1 MLFRLI
7 NILFDTGC
15 VFSWQHRCVA
25 VLSSA
30 YQYASLISLQQ
41 KHFNKNKTLFPLLFF
56 ASFLLL
62 PLCPIAQVPSTTT
75 EQQMEAVTENNE
87 DNETQDD
94 SFVQSLQQFLKSP
107 VNLNTADAATLKE
120 LVVLTPLQIQNII
133 SYRTLFGKFINIYEL
148 QAVPSLDIATIEKIR
163 PFITI
168 NMNADLITSFGERLQ
183 DGTHSIVARVTGVIE
198 RSKGYLIDSSTA
210 NNYYPGSP
218 QRYFF
223 RYKYQFKN
231 LLQFGVVA
239 DKDAG
244 EEFFKGTQK
253 HGFDFY
259 SVHLF
264 VRNIGII
271 KAIAL
276 GDFTVNMGQGLMQW
290 QSLAFKKSVDVLN
303 IKRQLPVLRPYNSAG
318 EINFHRGI
326 GITIAKKNVEVT
338 GFVSY
343 RNVDA
348 NFVTDTLNNED
359 FISSLQTSG
368 LHRTKSE
375 TDDKGIQQQLA
386 YGGNMAFNK
395 KRLHLGMNIIQ
406 YNFKLPVTKAG
417 DPYNLY
423 ALSGKKIG
431 NQSIDYS
438 YTFRNLHFFGEAAF
452 DNKKNKAFVNGM
464 LVSMSQ
470 SVDMSFLYRNISP
483 GYQSLYTNAFT
494 ESTFPSNEK
503 GFYTGI
509 SIRPAPQWRLDAYA
523 DFYKFP
529 WLRYLMDAP
538 TTGVDYLAQL
548 TYKPNKQLEIYARY
562 RTETKPKND
571 NPGEHVLSPVIPKQ
585 RQNFRWQINYK
596 FDPELTFRNRLE
608 LVWYD
613 RNGAGAENGF
623 LCYADLLYKPM
634 LKKYSGNMRLM
645 YFETGGY
652 DSRLYA
658 YENDVLYSFSIP
670 VFYDKGYRYY
680 FNLNYDFS
688 KKISCWFRL
697 AQTIYKDKTSIGSG
711 LDEIEGNKK
720 TEIRLQVQYYL

>member
-1 MLFRLI
+1 M
-7 NILFDTGC
+7 
-15 VFSWQHRCVA
+15 
-25 VLSSA
+25 
-30 YQYASLISLQQ
+30 
-41 KHFNKNKTLFPLLFF
+41 
-56 ASFLLL
+56 
-62 PLCPIAQVPSTTT
+62 
-75 EQQMEAVTENNE
+75 
-87 DNETQDD
+87 
-94 SFVQSLQQFLKSP
+94 
-107 VNLNTADAATLKE
+107 NTADAATLKE
-120 LVVLTPLQIQNII
+120 LVILTPLQIQNII
-133 SYRTLFGKFINIYEL
+133 SYRTLFGNFINIYEL
-148 QAVPSLDIATIEKIR
+148 QAVPALDIATIEKIR
-163 PFITI
+163 PFITVKT
-168 NMNADLITSFGERLQ
+168 NADLISSFGERLNG
-183 DGTHSIVARVTGVIE
+183 GTNSIVARVTRVVE
-198 RSKGYLIDSSTA
+198 RSKGFLIDSTTA

-223 RYKYQFKN
+223 RYKYQYKN

-239 DKDAG
+239 EKDAG

-253 HGFDFY
+253 QGFDFY
-259 SVHLF
+259 SAHLF
-264 VRNIGII
+264 IRNVGVI

-276 GDFTVNMGQGLMQW
+276 GDFTVNMGQGLTQW
-290 QSLAFKKSVDVLN
+290 QSLAFKKSSDVLN

-318 EINFHRGI
+318 EINFHRGV
-326 GITIAKKNVEVT
+326 GITIAKKNIEVT

-375 TDDKGIQQQLA
+375 TDDKAVQRQLA
-386 YGGNMAFNK
+386 YGGNIAYNK
-395 KRLHLGMNIIQ
+395 NRLHLGVNVIQ
-406 YNFKLPVTKAG
+406 YNFKLPITKAN

-423 ALSGKKIG
+423 ALSGKHIG

-438 YTFRNLHFFGEAAF
+438 YTFRNLHFFGEAAI

-464 LVSMSQ
+464 LVSVSQ
-470 SVDMSFLYRNISP
+470 DVDMSFLYRNISP

-509 SIRPAPQWRLDAYA
+509 SIRPHTFWRLDAYV
-523 DFYKFP
+523 DFYQFP
-529 WLRYLMDAP
+529 WLKYLVDAP
-538 TTGVDYLAQL
+538 TTGIDYLAQL
-548 TYKPNKQLEIYARY
+548 TYKPNKQLEVYARY
-562 RTETKPKND
+562 RTETKPKNY
-571 NPGEHVLSPVIPKQ
+571 NPDGGILSPLIPKQ
-585 RQNFRWQINYK
+585 RQNFRWQVNYK
-596 FDPELTFRNRLE
+596 INPEFTFRNRAE

-613 RNGAGAENGF
+613 WKGSGAQNGF
-623 LCYADLLYKPM
+623 LSYVDFIYKPM

-680 FNLNYDFS
+680 ININYDFS
-688 KKISCWFRL
+688 KKLSLWLRL
-697 AQTIYKDKTSIGSG
+697 AQTIYKDKTSVGTG
-711 LDEIEGNKK
+711 LDEISGNKK
-720 TEIRLQVQYYL
+720 TEVKLQVQYYF

>member
-1 MLFRLI
+1 MQHVMRKI
-7 NILFDTGC
+7 SFDT
-15 VFSWQHRCVA
+15 SNTISRRHRCVTH
-25 VLSSA
+25 LCFCFFM
-30 YQYASLISLQQ
+30 ASLSLRL
-41 KHFNKNKTLFPLLFF
+41 KFFFINKVVCFSLIFS
-56 ASFLLL
+56 SFLLL
-62 PLCPIAQVPSTTT
+62 PLCSVAQVPSTTT

-94 SFVQSLQQFLKSP
+94 SFLQSLQQFLKSP

-120 LVVLTPLQIQNII
+120 LIVLTPLQIQNII

-148 QAVPSLDIATIEKIR
+148 QAVPALDITTIEKIR
-163 PFITI
+163 PFITV
-168 NMNADLITSFGERLQ
+168 NDAPDFFGSFKDRLSG
-183 DGTHSIVARVTGVIE
+183 GTHSVVARVTRVLE
-198 RSKGYLIDSSTA
+198 TSKGYLLDSTTA

-223 RYKYQFKN
+223 RYKYQYKN

-253 HGFDFY
+253 NGFDFY
-259 SVHLF
+259 SAHLF

-271 KAIAL
+271 KSLAL
-276 GDFTVNMGQGLMQW
+276 GDFTVNMGQGLTQW

-303 IKRQLPVLRPYNSAG
+303 VKRQLPVLRPYNSAG

-326 GITIAKKNVEVT
+326 GITLAKKSFEFT

-343 RNVDA
+343 KSVDA

-375 TDDKGIQQQLA
+375 TDDKGTQKQLA
-386 YGGNMAFNK
+386 YGGNIAYNK
-395 KRLHLGMNIIQ
+395 NRLHLGGNVIQ
-406 YNFKLPVTKAG
+406 YQFKFPITKAN

-423 ALSGKKIG
+423 ALSGKNIG

-438 YTFRNLHFFGEAAF
+438 YTFRNLHFFGEAAM
-452 DNKKNKAFVNGM
+452 DNKKNKAFVNG
-464 LVSMSQ
+464 LLL
-470 SVDMSFLYRNISP
+470 SVAANADMSFVYRNISP

-503 GFYTGI
+503 GLYTGI
-509 SIRPAPQWRLDAYA
+509 SVKPHSFWRVDAYA

-529 WLRYLMDAP
+529 WLKYLVDAP
-538 TTGVDYLAQL
+538 TVGVDYLAQL
-548 TYKPNKQLEIYARY
+548 TYKPNKQLEVYARY
-562 RTETKPKND
+562 RTETKPKNY
-571 NPGEHVLSPVIPKQ
+571 NPDGSVTAPVVPKQ
-585 RQNFRWQINYK
+585 RQNFRCQISYK
-596 FDPELTFRNRLE
+596 INPEFTFRNRLE

-613 RNGAGAENGF
+613 RSGSNPQNGF
-623 LCYADLLYKPM
+623 LTYADVIYKPM
-634 LKKYSGNMRLM
+634 LKKYSGNVRLM

-652 DSRLYA
+652 DSRMYA

-670 VFYDKGYRYY
+670 VFYDKGYRWYI
-680 FNLNYDFS
+680 NLNYDFS
-688 KKISCWFRL
+688 KKLSFWFRL
-697 AQTIYKDKTSIGSG
+697 AQTIYKDKTTVGSG
-711 LDEIEGNKK
+711 LDEINGNRK
-720 TEIRLQVQYYL
+720 TEVKLQLQYYF